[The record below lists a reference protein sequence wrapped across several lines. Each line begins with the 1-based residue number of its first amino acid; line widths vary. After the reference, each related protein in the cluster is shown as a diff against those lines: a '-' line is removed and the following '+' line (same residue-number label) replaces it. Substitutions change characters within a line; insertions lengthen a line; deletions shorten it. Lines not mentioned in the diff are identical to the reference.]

1 MEREMEKVTDR
12 VREGARIVERIGDV
26 YDTASPEGWACA
38 LLLLAARALDRA
50 RKRARETIGER

>member
-1 MEREMEKVTDR
+1 MEKVTGH

-26 YDTASPEGWACA
+26 YDTASPEGWAYA
-38 LLLLAARALDRA
+38 QMLLAARALDQA